1 MPNSGSALPSYANA
15 SSGAAGAANA
25 GSQSA
30 SAAAASSAGAWGMH
44 GSSSNAAAAQPVQG
58 PGKWGLLA
66 QHQGSYGPIYT
77 VGGYGGGYG
86 HSSGYGAHHHHHM
99 GTPAKQLLSAQFMP
113 EGLRQQ
119 LQQSNY
125 LIQLQVRA
133 DTVRCTDAQHE
144 RRFVLMCAHFSGP
157 KAP

>member
-1 MPNSGSALPSYANA
+1 
-15 SSGAAGAANA
+15 
-25 GSQSA
+25 
-30 SAAAASSAGAWGMH
+30 MH
-44 GSSSNAAAAQPVQG
+44 GSGSNAAAAAAQGGQG

-86 HSSGYGAHHHHHM
+86 HSGGYGAHHHHHM

-125 LIQLQVRA
+125 LIQLQVRMGWLQGFL
-133 DTVRCTDAQHE
+133 VHSVN
-144 RRFVLMCAHFSGP
+144 RRSHHLHVGTSWIY
-157 KAP
+157 